1 VGKKTIKANSLDL
14 HILGSVV
21 QNMHI
26 KAEKAGVANTPQ
38 STEVS
43 STADC
48 EFER

>member
-1 VGKKTIKANSLDL
+1 MGKKTIKANSLDL
-14 HILGSVV
+14 HILRSVA

-26 KAEKAGVANTPQ
+26 KAEKAWVANMPQ

-43 STADC
+43 SIADC